1 MARAGVRLP
10 FGIRSFVVAW
20 RVVVMH
26 TISIVIPAY
35 REEANI
41 EPVYER
47 LAGVF
52 EPLPVDWELIFS
64 VDPAPTGPRS

>member
-1 MARAGVRLP
+1 
-10 FGIRSFVVAW
+10 
-20 RVVVMH
+20 MH
-26 TISIVIPAY
+26 TISVVIPAY

-52 EPLPVDWELIFS
+52 EPLAVDWELIFS
-64 VDPAPTGPRS
+64 RRPQPRPDRGADPRAAQARSAG